1 MSAASVCLNFIAALT
16 IYHFSKSSHFI
27 TEGSEVNES
36 FICFLFLRGEKN
48 QPAGFSWSFVSL

>member
-36 FICFLFLRGEKN
+36 FICSYLKGEKN